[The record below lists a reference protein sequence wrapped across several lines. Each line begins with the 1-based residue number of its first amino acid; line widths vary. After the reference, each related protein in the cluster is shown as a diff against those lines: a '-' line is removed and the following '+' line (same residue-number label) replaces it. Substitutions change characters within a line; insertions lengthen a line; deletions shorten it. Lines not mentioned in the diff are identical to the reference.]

1 LLEERRLLLRAGTII
16 DATII
21 AAPPSSTKNA
31 TATHDPEMKQTRK
44 IAVRFPG
51 NPVSWGRGG
60 CPQVDNERPSTLVG
74 GLLEVA
80 LSV

>member
-51 NPVSWGRGG
+51 NPVS
-60 CPQVDNERPSTLVG
+60 
-74 GLLEVA
+74 
-80 LSV
+80 